1 MRRGRDR
8 RTKVIQ
14 HHWDHRADTF
24 DDEAGHG
31 LLNDEQRRAWQELLS
46 RLAGRPPRRV
56 LDVGCGTGFLA
67 LRLGELGHEVTGVDL
82 SPQMI
87 DRARGKAEQEA
98 LQIEFRAGDA
108 TALADADGT
117 YDLVVGRHLIWNLPH
132 PERAVAEW
140 LRVLRPGGRLA
151 LVEGKWA
158 DNTALQ
164 RSYSRGVSRIL
175 NRVLDATSA
184 LALRGGGHPSKLVNS
199 NYFRV
204 EVQLPFSG
212 GPSAGG
218 LAAFL
223 DDNGVHDI
231 TVEPLMDETLWGGPP
246 EFPRYLAVGTRPPS
260 ASQ

>member
-1 MRRGRDR
+1 MRRGWSWMRRGRDR

-67 LRLGELGHEVTGVDL
+67 LRLGELRHEVTGVDL

-184 LALRGGGHPSKLVNS
+184 LALRGGGHPPSS
-199 NYFRV
+199 STATT
-204 EVQLPFSG
+204 SG
-212 GPSAGG
+212 SRCSCR
-218 LAAFL
+218 F
-223 DDNGVHDI
+223 
-231 TVEPLMDETLWGGPP
+231 P
-246 EFPRYLAVGTRPPS
+246 EDRRLAVSLRSSMTT
-260 ASQ
+260 ASTTSPWNR